1 MGLGTEANQDKKRK
15 EKRTGVVVLP
25 IVFYQP
31 ETRIGA
37 GAGGL
42 ITHRAKGSSE
52 SARPSTL
59 FFQAYYTQNKQYGIE
74 LKPEIYLKN
83 EIYLI
88 NAYLKTSKFPS
99 KFWGIGNQTLDKD
112 EENYT
117 PRMFNFDFSVQR
129 RILPRERFYL
139 GIQYKFEN
147 YKILELES
155 DGELAKGTI
164 TGCEGGR
171 LSSLGFI
178 LNWDR
183 RDNIFFPHTGNYFQM
198 TTNLNSPAF
207 GSDFEFTSLQFDL
220 RKYFPVFK
228 SHVFAV
234 QALIKSVSGSPSFRH
249 MSEIGGETV
258 MRGYY
263 SGRYRDKAMLA
274 IQTELR
280 FKVWKR
286 LGMVVFAGAADLG
299 ENIGDLSPANFKYS
313 VGLGLRFLV
322 VPKEGANI
330 RIDQGWG
337 KGTSGFYVMANE
349 AF

>member
-129 RILPRERFYL
+129 RILPRDESCPENDFIWGFSTSLKTTKYL
-139 GIQYKFEN
+139 SLSLMGNLPKALLLDVKEAGCLHWDSSSI
-147 YKILELES
+147 
-155 DGELAKGTI
+155 GTGGTI
-164 TGCEGGR
+164 
-171 LSSLGFI
+171 
-178 LNWDR
+178 
-183 RDNIFFPHTGNYFQM
+183 FF
-198 TTNLNSPAF
+198 SPI
-207 GSDFEFTSLQFDL
+207 
-220 RKYFPVFK
+220 
-228 SHVFAV
+228 
-234 QALIKSVSGSPSFRH
+234 QAIISR
-249 MSEIGGETV
+249 
-258 MRGYY
+258 
-263 SGRYRDKAMLA
+263 
-274 IQTELR
+274 
-280 FKVWKR
+280 
-286 LGMVVFAGAADLG
+286 
-299 ENIGDLSPANFKYS
+299 
-313 VGLGLRFLV
+313 
-322 VPKEGANI
+322 
-330 RIDQGWG
+330 
-337 KGTSGFYVMANE
+337 
-349 AF
+349 